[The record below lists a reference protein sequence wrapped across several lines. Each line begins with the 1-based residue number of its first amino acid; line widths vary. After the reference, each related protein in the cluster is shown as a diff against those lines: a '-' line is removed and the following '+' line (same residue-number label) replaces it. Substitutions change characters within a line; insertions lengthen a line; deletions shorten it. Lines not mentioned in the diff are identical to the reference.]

1 MLVKNIYIRLGTSIF
16 TASVAFITSILVVR
30 TFGVKIYGNIAYYYS
45 LAGVFSLFADLGIS
59 TAYNKFLASE
69 DNPRDITTYIFLKFL
84 LIVIYVLIFLA
95 AYLSKFKG
103 GQMDN
108 KFLFIAFVVIVLDLT
123 AQFFTATLIGKRD
136 FAYLS
141 RIEITSCMIMFI
153 YNLIVCFVVADKYFL
168 AANLAVFHSA
178 MIVGGLVYFCN
189 RQLLQFSKPRW
200 TDIKKY
206 LNYSAPISFSSIVSR
221 FITYV
226 DKLLV
231 GKLIGI
237 TELGLY
243 RIALQCY
250 SAFDKLIKP
259 VTKTLF
265 TEIAHR
271 ITNVPLFFHKKFRD
285 IVQIL
290 NITGGVM
297 ALTLIFLSTTVI
309 ILAFG
314 VENIRSS
321 LILKF
326 FSLSIL
332 ARLFWRPYNH
342 VIYAI
347 EKHKL
352 ILYLAPLNL
361 IIRIVCYYFLI
372 PLKIGEFYFGAI
384 ALPLTEFILWYFPA
398 GILRV
403 WILKKEYG
411 NIHIVEIILKIWLPV
426 AALII
431 IGYFFSYSI
440 FTLAIALVSFLI
452 IEYYFKVLTKERL
465 TYLVEPFRAACS
477 KL

>member
-1 MLVKNIYIRLGTSIF
+1 MLVKNVYIRLGTSIVM
-16 TASVAFITSILVVR
+16 ASVAFITSILVVK

-45 LAGVFSLFADLGIS
+45 LAGIFSLFADLGIS

-69 DNPRDITTYIFLKFL
+69 DNPRDITTYMFLKFF

-103 GQMDN
+103 GQTDN
-108 KFLFIAFVVIVLDLT
+108 KFLFIAFAVIVFDLT
-123 AQFFTATLIGKRD
+123 AQFFTATIVGKRD

-153 YNLIVCFVVADKYFL
+153 YNLIVCFVVVDKYFL

-178 MIVGGLVYFCN
+178 MIVGGLIYFCN

-206 LNYSAPISFSSIVSR
+206 LNYSAPITFSSIVSR

-243 RIALQCY
+243 RIALKCY

-259 VTKTLF
+259 VTSTMF
-265 TEIAHR
+265 TEIVYR
-271 ITNVPLFFHKKFRD
+271 ITNIPSFFHKRFRD

-290 NITGGVM
+290 NFSSGVIILM
-297 ALTLIFLSTTVI
+297 LIFLSTPVI
-309 ILAFG
+309 NIAFG
-314 VENIRSS
+314 PENIRSA

-326 FSLSIL
+326 FALSIL
-332 ARLFWRPYNH
+332 SRLLWRPYNH

-347 EKHKL
+347 DKHKL
-352 ILYLAPLNL
+352 ILYFAPVGLS
-361 IIRIVCYYFLI
+361 IRIVCYYFLI
-372 PLKIGEFYFGAI
+372 PLKIGDFHFGAI
-384 ALPLTEFILWYFPA
+384 ALPLTEFILWFFPI
-398 GILRV
+398 GFLRV

-411 NIHIVEIILKIWLPV
+411 NIHILEIILRTWLP
-426 AALII
+426 LIILLI
-431 IGYFFSYSI
+431 IGYLFKYSLWVFPIIMFAFFAVEY
-440 FTLAIALVSFLI
+440 FLN
-452 IEYYFKVLTKERL
+452 VLTQDRL
-465 TYLVEPFRAACS
+465 VNLVKPFHVICS
-477 KL
+477 GP